1 MNVLYEQ
8 TLYKGKGHWTIKA
21 VEDYTGGLGPE
32 TGYLISYAS
41 TENGKVTEKFNA
53 TKGKNKGRS
62 NETTAATQAVMEC
75 KSRVDKQRD
84 KGYVDTRE
92 EALGGEV
99 TNQLGKKLPQLSQP
113 IKKFKG
119 EIDWST
125 AYLQPKFD
133 GHRTQH
139 DEFLYTRGGERANV
153 AHIQAAI
160 DAQPTLKA
168 LHLDG
173 ELYVH
178 GLHLNNI
185 GSLIS
190 KPQPDSL
197 RLEYWLYDIV
207 SDAAFEDR
215 IRILQ
220 QAYAAC
226 SQLDVRICLSPTH
239 KVTSMA
245 QAQALHDQWVAE
257 GYEGSILKW
266 GDEGYQ
272 DGKRSPY
279 SIKLKDFDDAEFKI
293 VGITYG
299 KTNAGGQLNPNWV
312 YEFHPFGDTSKPVET
327 AEVLAYGT
335 HAEKHQQ
342 GLEAETRF
350 GQLAKLSFFGYTSKG
365 TPNIATMLG
374 WYEPL

>member
-1 MNVLYEQ
+1 MHVMYEQ
-8 TLYKGKGHWTIKA
+8 TLYKGKGYWSIKA
-21 VEDYTGGLGPE
+21 VEDYTGGVGAE
-32 TGYLISYAS
+32 TGYLIAYAT
-41 TENGKVTEKFNA
+41 TENGKVKEKFNA

-62 NETTAATQAVMEC
+62 NATTAATQAVLEA
-75 KSRVDKQRD
+75 KARVDKQRD
-84 KGYVDTRE
+84 RGYVDTRE
-92 EALGGEV
+92 EASEGV

-119 EIDWST
+119 EVDWTT
-125 AYLQPKFD
+125 AFLQPKFD
-133 GHRTQH
+133 GHRTLC
-139 DEFLYTRGGERANV
+139 DEFIYTRGGEQANV

-178 GLHLNNI
+178 GVHLNNI

-190 KPQPDSL
+190 RPQPESQ

-207 SDAAFEDR
+207 SEAAFEDR

-220 QAYAAC
+220 QAFAAC
-226 SQLDVRICLSPTH
+226 KDLDIRIQLSPTH

-245 QAQALHDQWVAE
+245 QAQELHDQWVAQ

-266 GDEGYQ
+266 GEEGYQ
-272 DGKRSPY
+272 DGKRSNY

-299 KTNAGGQLNPNWV
+299 TPNPGGLHNPNWI
-312 YEFHPFGDTSKPVET
+312 YEFHPFGDTSNPVQR

-342 GLEAETRF
+342 GLEAEKRF
-350 GQLAKLSFFGYTSKG
+350 GQYATLSFFGYTSKG
-365 TPNIATMLG
+365 TPNIATMLS
-374 WYEPL
+374 WREDL

>member
-1 MNVLYEQ
+1 MKVLFEK
-8 TLYKGKGHWTIKA
+8 TLYKGKGHWQIQA
-21 VEDYTGGLGPE
+21 VEDFTGGLGPE
-32 TGYLISYAS
+32 DGFIISYAS
-41 TENGKVTEKFNA
+41 TEGGTITSKFNA

-62 NETTAATQAVMEC
+62 NATTPATQAVLE
-75 KSRVDKQRD
+75 SQARVEKMRD

-92 EALGGEV
+92 EALSGEV

-113 IKKFKG
+113 VKKFKG
-119 EIDWST
+119 EVDWDT

-133 GHRTQH
+133 GHRTLYE
-139 DEFLYTRGGERANV
+139 EFIYTRGGERANV

-160 DAQPTLKA
+160 DAQPSLKA

-178 GLHLNNI
+178 GVHLNNI

-190 KPQPDSL
+190 KPQEESL
-197 RLEYWLYDIV
+197 RLEYWLYDVV

-226 SQLDVRICLSPTH
+226 SDLDIRIRLSPTH
-239 KVTSMA
+239 RVTSMA

-257 GYEGSILKW
+257 GYEGSVLKW
-266 GDEGYQ
+266 GDAGYQ
-272 DGKRSPY
+272 DGKRSNY
-279 SIKLKDFDDAEFKI
+279 SIKLKDFDDAEFKV

-299 KTNAGGQLNPNWV
+299 TPNAGGKHNPNWV

-335 HAEKHQQ
+335 HDEKHQQ
-342 GLEAETRF
+342 GLEAEARF
-350 GQLAKLSFFGYTSKG
+350 GQYATLSFFGYTSKG
-365 TPNIATMLG
+365 TPNIATMLS
-374 WYEPL
+374 WREDL

>member
-1 MNVLYEQ
+1 MHVMYEQ
-8 TLYKGKGHWTIKA
+8 TLYKGKGYWSIKA
-21 VEDYTGGLGPE
+21 VEDYTGGVGAE
-32 TGYLISYAS
+32 TGYLIAYAS

-62 NETTAATQAVMEC
+62 NATTAATQAVLEA
-75 KSRVDKQRD
+75 KARVDKQRD

-92 EALGGEV
+92 EASEGV

-119 EIDWST
+119 EIDWNT
-125 AYLQPKFD
+125 AFLQPKFD
-133 GHRTQH
+133 GHRTLC
-139 DEFLYTRGGERANV
+139 DEFIYTRGGEQANV

-178 GLHLNNI
+178 GVHLNNI

-190 KPQPDSL
+190 RPQPESQ

-207 SDAAFEDR
+207 SEAAFEDR

-220 QAYAAC
+220 QAFAAC
-226 SQLDVRICLSPTH
+226 KDLDIRIQLSPTH

-245 QAQALHDQWVAE
+245 QAQELHDQWVDQ

-266 GDEGYQ
+266 GEEGYQ
-272 DGKRSPY
+272 DGKRSNY

-299 KTNAGGQLNPNWV
+299 TPNPGGLHNPNWI
-312 YEFHPFGDTSKPVET
+312 YEFHPFGDTSNPVQR

-335 HAEKHQQ
+335 HSEKHQQ
-342 GLEAETRF
+342 GLEAEKRF
-350 GQLAKLSFFGYTSKG
+350 GQYATLSFFGYTSKG
-365 TPNIATMLG
+365 TPNIATMLS
-374 WYEPL
+374 WREDL